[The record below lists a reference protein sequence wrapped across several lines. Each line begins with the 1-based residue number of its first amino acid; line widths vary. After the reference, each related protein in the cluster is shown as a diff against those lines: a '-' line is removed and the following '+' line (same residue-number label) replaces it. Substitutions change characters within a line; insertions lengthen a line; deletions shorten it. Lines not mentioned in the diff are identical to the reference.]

1 MNTKIDPID
10 KCIIICVINKNE
22 IIVNKAS
29 NKDEVFELGYP
40 DSLELFDI
48 DITVDD

>member
-1 MNTKIDPID
+1 MNTRIDPIN
-10 KCIIICVINKNE
+10 KCIVICFDISAE
-22 IIVNKAS
+22 
-29 NKDEVFELGYP
+29 ELGYP